1 MSNWDF
7 GYSREPA
14 DPRDPQYPPPP
25 GGAGGPRRPRGRRGR
40 SDAGWPGAEGYP
52 DAERY
57 PDAEGWP
64 SRDGTHDPQ
73 AAPYPLTYERD
84 DFDQRPTGPW
94 QAEPRRAPRPT
105 SPGRAVPQRPA
116 SGQTGTWQ
124 TAPPLAATQ
133 RPAPAQAPP
142 RPASP
147 WTAAPPPTGQF
158 GADQYGAD
166 QYAGGQPGYADGD
179 RGYASGQRGYAN
191 GQPGYADG
199 QRGYVGGQ
207 RGGAADP
214 FEPWSAGYPSGTLGN
229 RDSAGTRPPLYP
241 DSQADGEPWLDDS
254 RGPRLGGPWW
264 DPDSWPDWR
273 RWLIPVGVAL
283 LAAAVGATLVLLTGM
298 HAGASAAVGQA
309 NSTAQAR
316 PATFPVNDLSGLVF
330 VEVFHAMRVIF
341 FHQEKSIQDLLL
353 PAGAGG
359 PCY

>member
-7 GYSREPA
+7 GYGRGPA

-64 SRDGTHDPQ
+64 SRAARDDPQ

-84 DFDQRPTGPW
+84 DFDRRPTGPW

-105 SPGRAVPQRPA
+105 SPGRAVPRRPA

-158 GADQYGAD
+158 GADQYGAKPICGRP
-166 QYAGGQPGYADGD
+166 ARLRRRGPRLRERPARLCKRSTWLRGRTARLRGRPARRRGGSIRAVVCWLSVGHVGQ
-179 RGYASGQRGYAN
+179 SGQRGA
-191 GQPGYADG
+191 
-199 QRGYVGGQ
+199 R
-207 RGGAADP
+207 DP
-214 FEPWSAGYPSGTLGN
+214 RCTQTARPTGN
-229 RDSAGTRPPLYP
+229 RGWTIRAGR
-241 DSQADGEPWLDDS
+241 DW
-254 RGPRLGGPWW
+254 GPVV
-264 DPDSWPDWR
+264 PDSWPDWR

-283 LAAAVGATLVLLTGM
+283 LAAAVGAALVLLTGM